1 MTRVSINGAHVNR
14 DDATVRAKR
23 HVFGMK
29 IASIFLSAIA
39 LTALVSGNAHASGD
53 ACQPIRNAI
62 GQENAAN
69 RMQVSGVATYTD
81 SGRSYDYDTLYS
93 GSKVYSRNRNGP
105 WQVHTRRPVPV
116 VVDGRPAIYDC
127 RFVGTDQIGSATVM
141 AYTYRRF
148 IPDHTMD
155 IRALI
160 DAADGK
166 IVQTEIV
173 FGPFSDH
180 KTMYTFNYGPNPPL
194 PAVDERVLWHPAH

>member
-1 MTRVSINGAHVNR
+1 
-14 DDATVRAKR
+14 
-23 HVFGMK
+23 
-29 IASIFLSAIA
+29 
-39 LTALVSGNAHASGD
+39 
-53 ACQPIRNAI
+53 
-62 GQENAAN
+62 
-69 RMQVSGVATYTD
+69 MQVSGVATYTD

-105 WQVHTRRPVPV
+105 WEVNTRRIVPV
-116 VVDGRPAIYDC
+116 VVDGKPAVYDC
-127 RFVGTDQIGSATVM
+127 RFIGTDQIGSATVM

-180 KTMYTFNYGPNPPL
+180 KTTYTFNYGPNPPL
-194 PAVDERVLWHPAH
+194 PAVDERVLWHPPH